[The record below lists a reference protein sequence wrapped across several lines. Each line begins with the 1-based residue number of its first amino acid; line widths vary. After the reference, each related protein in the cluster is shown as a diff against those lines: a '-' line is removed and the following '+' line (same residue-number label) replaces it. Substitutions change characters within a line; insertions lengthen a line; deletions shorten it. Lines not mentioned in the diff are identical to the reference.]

1 MKKPEGLNDISRT
14 DLIELIRTNERSFQ
28 RAIIR
33 PGDLSTS
40 IYFFNTRNS
49 VNMYINIDNKLIA
62 EYDLDF
68 KLILKNYSCGL

>member
-1 MKKPEGLNDISRT
+1 MKKPEGLNDISRS

-49 VNMYINIDNKLIA
+49 VNLYINIDNKLIA
-62 EYDLDF
+62 EYELDF
-68 KLILKNYSCGL
+68 KMILKNYSSGL

>member
-1 MKKPEGLNDISRT
+1 MKKPEGLNDISRS

-28 RAIIR
+28 RSTIR

-49 VNMYINIDNKLIA
+49 VNLYINIDNKLIA
-62 EYDLDF
+62 EYDIDF
-68 KLILKNYSCGL
+68 KMILKNFPTGL